1 MGDVSNKGLAWIAA
15 LALFMQALDATILN
29 TALPAISDSLKESPL
44 DMQMAIISYALTVA
58 ALIPLSGWLADKF
71 GTLRVFRSAIL
82 LFVLGSVSCALS
94 WSLNSLVVARIV
106 QGVGGALMMPVA
118 RLTIIRS
125 VPKTQLVA
133 TWNLMAMAG
142 LTGPILGPI
151 LGGWLVTYTSWHWI
165 FLINIPIG
173 LLGIAI
179 AGKYMPN
186 LTQPPRKLDWIG
198 FLLFASGLVG
208 LTLGLEF
215 AAEDTDN
222 VMRAVPI
229 LTVGFILI
237 CAYCLYAYRVAEP
250 LLPLAMFKIRT
261 FRIGILSNML
271 IRLSGSG
278 IPFLLP
284 LMLQVAF
291 GYSADIAGW
300 LMAPLA
306 LSSVLAKSFIG
317 SVLEKLGY
325 RNTLLINALLM
336 TCAIIGM
343 SFLDAQSPLWLFI
356 LLVMWFGTCMSFM
369 FTAVNTLTVCD
380 LSDQYASAGSTMM
393 SVVQQ
398 VGIGIGIAV
407 SAVILGMYRA
417 NIGETDALLTQA
429 FSYTFL
435 TSAIFGLILAL
446 NIARL
451 AQQDGNHLHSKT
463 A

>member
-82 LFVLGSVSCALS
+82 LFVLGSVACALS

-179 AGKYMPN
+179 AGRYMPN

-237 CAYCLYAYRVAEP
+237 CAYCLYAY
-250 LLPLAMFKIRT
+250 
-261 FRIGILSNML
+261 
-271 IRLSGSG
+271 
-278 IPFLLP
+278 
-284 LMLQVAF
+284 
-291 GYSADIAGW
+291 
-300 LMAPLA
+300 
-306 LSSVLAKSFIG
+306 
-317 SVLEKLGY
+317 
-325 RNTLLINALLM
+325 
-336 TCAIIGM
+336 
-343 SFLDAQSPLWLFI
+343 
-356 LLVMWFGTCMSFM
+356 
-369 FTAVNTLTVCD
+369 
-380 LSDQYASAGSTMM
+380 
-393 SVVQQ
+393 
-398 VGIGIGIAV
+398 
-407 SAVILGMYRA
+407 
-417 NIGETDALLTQA
+417 
-429 FSYTFL
+429 
-435 TSAIFGLILAL
+435 
-446 NIARL
+446 
-451 AQQDGNHLHSKT
+451 
-463 A
+463 

>member
-1 MGDVSNKGLAWIAA
+1 
-15 LALFMQALDATILN
+15 
-29 TALPAISDSLKESPL
+29 
-44 DMQMAIISYALTVA
+44 
-58 ALIPLSGWLADKF
+58 
-71 GTLRVFRSAIL
+71 
-82 LFVLGSVSCALS
+82 
-94 WSLNSLVVARIV
+94 
-106 QGVGGALMMPVA
+106 
-118 RLTIIRS
+118 
-125 VPKTQLVA
+125 
-133 TWNLMAMAG
+133 
-142 LTGPILGPI
+142 
-151 LGGWLVTYTSWHWI
+151 
-165 FLINIPIG
+165 
-173 LLGIAI
+173 
-179 AGKYMPN
+179 
-186 LTQPPRKLDWIG
+186 
-198 FLLFASGLVG
+198 
-208 LTLGLEF
+208 
-215 AAEDTDN
+215 
-222 VMRAVPI
+222 MRAVPI

-325 RNTLLINALLM
+325 RNTLLINVLLM

-356 LLVMWFGTCMSFM
+356 LLVMWFR
-369 FTAVNTLTVCD
+369 D
-380 LSDQYASAGSTMM
+380 LYVVYVYRSKYPNGVRFKRSIRQCRFNHDECGSASRYRNR
-393 SVVQQ
+393 
-398 VGIGIGIAV
+398 IAV
-407 SAVILGMYRA
+407 SAVILGIYRA
-417 NIGETDALLTQA
+417 NIGETDVLLTQA

-446 NIARL
+446 NISRL
-451 AQQDGNHLHSKT
+451 ARQDGNHLHNKK

>member
-1 MGDVSNKGLAWIAA
+1 
-15 LALFMQALDATILN
+15 
-29 TALPAISDSLKESPL
+29 
-44 DMQMAIISYALTVA
+44 
-58 ALIPLSGWLADKF
+58 
-71 GTLRVFRSAIL
+71 
-82 LFVLGSVSCALS
+82 
-94 WSLNSLVVARIV
+94 
-106 QGVGGALMMPVA
+106 
-118 RLTIIRS
+118 
-125 VPKTQLVA
+125 
-133 TWNLMAMAG
+133 
-142 LTGPILGPI
+142 
-151 LGGWLVTYTSWHWI
+151 
-165 FLINIPIG
+165 
-173 LLGIAI
+173 
-179 AGKYMPN
+179 
-186 LTQPPRKLDWIG
+186 
-198 FLLFASGLVG
+198 
-208 LTLGLEF
+208 
-215 AAEDTDN
+215 
-222 VMRAVPI
+222 
-229 LTVGFILI
+229 
-237 CAYCLYAYRVAEP
+237 
-250 LLPLAMFKIRT
+250 MFKIRT

-343 SFLDAQSPLWLFI
+343 SFLDAQSPLWLI

-369 FTAVNTLTVCD
+369 FTAVNILTVCD

-451 AQQDGNHLHSKT
+451 AQQDGNHLHSKQ